1 SSLNGMDALLSM
13 VQMPPGI
20 PVATM
25 GVGKAGARNAA
36 LLAAEILSISSPE
49 MAEKLKIYRQ
59 DMKKSVLEADES
71 VKKL

>member
-1 SSLNGMDALLSM
+1 
-13 VQMPPGI
+13 
-20 PVATM
+20 M

-71 VKKL
+71 IKKL

>member
-1 SSLNGMDALLSM
+1 MDALLSM